1 MAKTLK
7 KLFDWDEY
15 GRKVLSGE
23 IVVCKQI
30 KQGVQKHYA
39 DLKASPENGFVF
51 SEERAQYAI
60 QSFLFVKHSK
70 GKFAGQQFV
79 PSLWQQFWVAVAF
92 GWMRLDGTRRYR
104 EVYLEVGRKNGKT
117 TLLAGIGIN
126 MLCMDGEAGSE
137 VYAAATKLD
146 QAKILYDEAKQMIR
160 GSPLLSGRIKVLRD
174 SIEQINQ
181 RGFMKALGRDSKSMD
196 GLNPH
201 CGIIDELH
209 AHKTSEIYDVLK
221 SALGARSQPMLWII
235 TTAGFD
241 LSSFGYEQHRYAE
254 KVLSGEVVDD
264 ELLPIIY
271 TVDDPEKWDDPV
283 EWGKANPNL
292 GVSVYLENME
302 MDCERA
308 KKQPSQQ
315 ANFKTKRLNIWLA
328 SGEQWIPFEDWRKCG
343 SKKLKLDDFRGE
355 KCWIGIDLAEKSDVA
370 ALCLVFIREGHFYV
384 FFRLYLNEYE
394 VEKQENQH
402 YRRYRDI
409 GELIVTDGNA
419 TDFDVIRHDLNRFK
433 KDFKVVEVPYDPR
446 FASYF
451 ATKLVEDGLPMVE
464 IAQTAQHF
472 TQPIIE
478 IENMVLENK
487 LHHDGNSMVEWMMSN
502 VVMRIS
508 KFTGLKQPTK
518 ETNREKIDGP
528 VAMLLAVGRALKQVN
543 KVIKQGFV
551 AL

>member
-1 MAKTLK
+1 MGGKLNR
-7 KLFDWDEY
+7 LFDWDVY
-15 GRKVLSGE
+15 GKKVLSGE
-23 IVVCKQI
+23 IVTSKWTKLAVER
-30 KQGVQKHYA
+30 HYKLLA
-39 DLKASPENGFVF
+39 GSPANGFTF
-51 SEERAQYAI
+51 DEDRAQYAI
-60 QSFLFVKHSK
+60 QSFLFLKHSK

-92 GWMRLDGTRRYR
+92 GWLRKDGTRKYR

-137 VYAAATKLD
+137 VYAAATKLE

-160 GSPLLSGRIKVLRD
+160 GSPLLSGKIKVLRD
-174 SIEQINQ
+174 SIELTNE
-181 RGFMKALGRDSKSMD
+181 RSFMKALGRDSKSMD

-201 CGIIDELH
+201 CNIIDEFH
-209 AHKTSEIYDVLK
+209 AHKTSETYDVLK
-221 SALGARSQPMLWII
+221 SALGARAQPMTWII

-241 LSSFGYEQHRYAE
+241 LSSYGYEMHSYA
-254 KVLSGEVVDD
+254 KDVLKGEVID
-264 ELLPIIY
+264 EEFLPIIY

-283 EWGKANPNL
+283 EWEKANPNY
-292 GVSVYLENME
+292 GISVYPENMQI
-302 MDCERA
+302 DCERA

-315 ANFKTKRLNIWLA
+315 TNFKTKNLNIWLA
-328 SGEQWIPFEDWRKCG
+328 SGEQWIPFEDWRRCG
-343 SKKLKLDDFRGE
+343 SKDLKLDDFRGE

-370 ALCLVFIREGHFYV
+370 AVSIVFVRNGHFYV
-384 FFRLYLNEYE
+384 FFKLYLNEYE

-409 GELIVTDGNA
+409 DELIVTDGNA
-419 TDFDVIRHDLNRFK
+419 TDFDVIREDLLHLK

-451 ATKLVEDGLPMVE
+451 ATKLAEDGLPMVE

-508 KFTGLKQPTK
+508 KFSGLKQPTK
-518 ETNREKIDGP
+518 EANREKIDGP
-528 VAMLLAVGRALKQVN
+528 VAMLLAVGRALKQED

-551 AL
+551 SL